1 VEHFIFLFK
10 KYLMTERNYS
20 PHTIIN
26 YEIDLR
32 EFDEFLKSE
41 DIEQITNFSYQD
53 ARKYLAFLHK
63 KGLAKSSVSRKISS
77 IRTYFKYLESR
88 KYVNENP
95 FLMLTLPKKDKK
107 LPKFFYLKEMKQIID
122 SIDSTDLLGQRNSA
136 IIELLYGS
144 GLRVSELCSLEL
156 HQINFSN
163 NLILVR
169 GKGSKE
175 RYVPM
180 TKYCFEAMNKYINDS
195 RRKLLMNSKSNTNI
209 IFLNH
214 LGFKLTTRGVRDIL
228 NRIIE
233 KTAQIHKIT
242 PHMLRHT
249 FATHLLDNGADIRS
263 VQELLGHSQLS
274 TTQIYTHV
282 SKEKLKQVYMES
294 HPHAKE

>member
-1 VEHFIFLFK
+1 MEHFIFLFK